1 MALRKDYIQRQF
13 EEFGKVMAVIL
24 SFKRDNEWEKFED
37 EISMALQKF
46 TQLEMNYVETLN
58 ETDFNHKVLI
68 DAKLLPNQKRILADL
83 LYEKLTIYIEKNEQ
97 ENYLKLKQKCISLY
111 TFIQENF
118 TQNQFDLDVHYKLAF
133 LNQIDSD

>member
-1 MALRKDYIQRQF
+1 VALRKDYIQRQF

-24 SFKRDNEWEKFED
+24 SFKRDNDWEKFDE

-58 ETDFNHKVLI
+58 EADFNHKVLI
-68 DAKLLPNQKRILADL
+68 DSKLLPNQKRIIADL
-83 LYEKLTIYIEKNEQ
+83 LFEKLNLYLAKNEK
-97 ENYLKLKQKCISLY
+97 ENYFNLKQKCIFLY

-118 TQNQFDLDVHYKLAF
+118 TQNEFDLDVHYKLSF
-133 LNQIDSD
+133 LNNTNIV

>member
-24 SFKRDNEWEKFED
+24 SFKRDNDWEKFEE

-58 ETDFNHKVLI
+58 EADFNHNVLI
-68 DAKLLPNQKRILADL
+68 DSKLLPNQKRIIADL
-83 LYEKLTIYIEKNEQ
+83 LFEKLNLYLAKNEK
-97 ENYLKLKQKCISLY
+97 ENYLNLKQKCIFLY

-118 TQNQFDLDVHYKLAF
+118 TQNEFDIDVHYKLAF
-133 LNQIDSD
+133 LSNTNML